1 MRALRIAG
9 LLLLLAATAY
19 SLHRFALLPL
29 RCSRAASLGAIALE
43 TAERRPDYD
52 RRRVAASVRESLR
65 GCDCIS
71 PANVQ
76 IFLTRGGASAAL
88 DEHRAAIAEY
98 QRALTIDRRPEIY
111 FALGMSYLQVLDRPA
126 AIRNLRRACA
136 FDPSRIT
143 AIPYEDVRAEMMHS
157 E

>member
-1 MRALRIAG
+1 MRVLRIAG
-9 LLLLLAATAY
+9 LLVLVAATAY
-19 SLHRFALLPL
+19 SLHRFVLLPL
-29 RCSRAASLGAIALE
+29 RCSRAASMGANALE
-43 TAERRPDYD
+43 SAERRPDYD
-52 RRRVAASVRESLR
+52 RRRAAVSVRESLR
-65 GCDCIS
+65 GCDCVS

-76 IFLTRGGASAAL
+76 IFMTRGGASAAL
-88 DEHRAAIAEY
+88 DDHRAAIADY

-111 FALGMSYLQVLDRPA
+111 FALGMSYLQILDRPA

-143 AIPYEDVRAEMMHS
+143 AIPYEDVRAEMVAS